1 MNNIFNKLKNYSD
14 SDYYAFH
21 MPGHK
26 RNLDLMDGT
35 SPYRIDITEID
46 GFDDLHHAEGILK
59 EAQERAAKVY
69 HADETHFLVN
79 GSTVGILSAI
89 LGTTEKGDSILVAR
103 NCHKS
108 VYHAIYLNELD
119 PVYLYPKFDTELG
132 LSTEID
138 AEDVQKALEEHPEI
152 RAVMIVSPTYDGVVS
167 DIGKIAEIVHAAGCP
182 LIVDEA
188 HGAHFGFDPY
198 FPKSANVYGADLVIN
213 SLHKTLPALTQTALL
228 HVNGELVNRG
238 RVKRYL
244 DMLQT
249 SSPSY
254 ILMASIDAC
263 IHLLEQTQMQAQMQI
278 QTQLQ
283 TEPEMERSE
292 SDVDEN
298 QIRQKGDM
306 GNTFKKYAAHIDT
319 LRKELK
325 ELKYLK
331 IIQTENPDRY
341 DRSKFVI
348 SVKHAPISSH
358 ELYEI
363 LLHKYHLQME
373 MLAGTYVLAMT
384 TVGDPQEG
392 LDRLRN
398 ALLEIDAEIVRK
410 CNIETESGTK
420 KKNDSPNLGK
430 NVKQNRSA
438 SIDTDLPLSGRQ
450 PSLEKVWTIAEA
462 VNRRDKMLNQSY
474 QKAKDSQD
482 ILYFVNPGK
491 MEKRSFEDS
500 AGCISLEY
508 AYLYPPGSPLIVPGE
523 RITREA
529 VEILQ
534 WYQEHDF
541 SIEGLQSEDG
551 IEVWIDG

>member
-1 MNNIFNKLKNYSD
+1 MYNIFDKLKNYSD
-14 SDYYAFH
+14 SDYYAYH

-59 EAQERAAKVY
+59 EAQERAAEVY

-138 AEDVQKALEEHPEI
+138 AADVQKALENHPGI

-167 DIGKIAEIVHAAGCP
+167 DIEKIAEIVHEAGCL

-198 FPKSANVYGADLVIN
+198 FPKSANMYGADLVIN

-228 HVNGELVNRG
+228 HVNGERVNR
-238 RVKRYL
+238 RKVKRYL

-263 IHLLEQTQMQAQMQI
+263 IHLLEQTQMQKCSI
-278 QTQLQ
+278 
-283 TEPEMERSE
+283 
-292 SDVDEN
+292 
-298 QIRQKGDM
+298 
-306 GNTFKKYAAHIDT
+306 FKEYAAHIDN
-319 LRKELK
+319 LREELK
-325 ELKYLK
+325 KLKYLK
-331 IIQTENPDRY
+331 IIRTENTDRY

-348 SVKHAPISSH
+348 SVKHAPMSSH
-358 ELYEI
+358 ELYER
-363 LLHKYHLQME
+363 LLHDYHLQME

-384 TVGDPQEG
+384 TIGDTQEG
-392 LDRLRN
+392 LDRLRD
-398 ALLEIDAEIVRK
+398 ALLAIDAEIDAK
-410 CNIETESGTK
+410 LKSGSGQEQKPMQMT
-420 KKNDSPNLGK
+420 
-430 NVKQNRSA
+430 
-438 SIDTDLPLSGRQ
+438 DTDLPLSGRQ

-462 VNRRDKMLNQSY
+462 VKCRDVVPSRK
-474 QKAKDSQD
+474 
-482 ILYFVNPGK
+482 GK
-491 MEKRSFEDS
+491 IETCGFADS
-500 AGCISLEY
+500 AGHISLEY

-523 RITREA
+523 RITQEA
-529 VEILQ
+529 VEILC
-534 WYQEHDF
+534 WYREHDF
-541 SIEGLQSEDG
+541 SIEGLQSEDS

>member
-1 MNNIFNKLKNYSD
+1 MYNIFDKLKNYSD

-59 EAQERAAKVY
+59 EAQERAAEVY

-138 AEDVQKALEEHPEI
+138 AADVQKALENHPGI

-167 DIGKIAEIVHAAGCP
+167 DIEKIAEIVHEAGCL

-198 FPKSANVYGADLVIN
+198 FPKSANMYGADLVIN

-228 HVNGELVNRG
+228 HVNGERVNR
-238 RVKRYL
+238 RKVKRYL

-263 IHLLEQTQMQAQMQI
+263 IHLLEQTQMQKCSI
-278 QTQLQ
+278 
-283 TEPEMERSE
+283 
-292 SDVDEN
+292 
-298 QIRQKGDM
+298 
-306 GNTFKKYAAHIDT
+306 FKEYAAHIDN
-319 LRKELK
+319 LREELK
-325 ELKYLK
+325 KLKYLK
-331 IIQTENPDRY
+331 IIRTENTDRY

-348 SVKHAPISSH
+348 SVKHAPMSSH
-358 ELYEI
+358 ELYER
-363 LLHKYHLQME
+363 LLHDYHLQME

-384 TVGDPQEG
+384 TIGDTQEG
-392 LDRLRN
+392 LDRLRD
-398 ALLEIDAEIVRK
+398 ALLAIDAEIDAK
-410 CNIETESGTK
+410 LKSGSGQEQKPMQMT
-420 KKNDSPNLGK
+420 
-430 NVKQNRSA
+430 
-438 SIDTDLPLSGRQ
+438 DTDLPLSGRQ

-462 VNRRDKMLNQSY
+462 VKCRDVVPSRK
-474 QKAKDSQD
+474 
-482 ILYFVNPGK
+482 GK
-491 MEKRSFEDS
+491 IETCGFADS
-500 AGCISLEY
+500 AGHISLEY

-529 VEILQ
+529 VEILC
-534 WYQEHDF
+534 WYREHDF
-541 SIEGLQSEDG
+541 SIEGLQSEDS

>member
-1 MNNIFNKLKNYSD
+1 MNNIFDKLKNYND

-59 EAQERAAKVY
+59 EAQERAAEVY

-138 AEDVQKALEEHPEI
+138 AADVQKALEEHPGI

-167 DIGKIAEIVHAAGCP
+167 DIEKIAEIVHEAGCL

-198 FPKSANVYGADLVIN
+198 FPKSANMYGADLVIN

-228 HVNGELVNRG
+228 HVNGERVNR
-238 RVKRYL
+238 RKVKRYL

-263 IHLLEQTQMQAQMQI
+263 IHLLEQTQMQKCGI
-278 QTQLQ
+278 
-283 TEPEMERSE
+283 
-292 SDVDEN
+292 
-298 QIRQKGDM
+298 
-306 GNTFKKYAAHIDT
+306 FKEYAAHIDN
-319 LRKELK
+319 LREELK
-325 ELKYLK
+325 TLKYLK
-331 IIQTENPDRY
+331 IIRTENTDRY
-341 DRSKFVI
+341 DWSKFVI
-348 SVKHAPISSH
+348 SVKHAPMSSH
-358 ELYEI
+358 ELYER
-363 LLHKYHLQME
+363 LLRDYHLQME

-384 TVGDPQEG
+384 TIGDTQEG
-392 LDRLRN
+392 LDRLRD
-398 ALLEIDAEIVRK
+398 ALLAIDAEIDAK
-410 CNIETESGTK
+410 LKSGSGQEQKPMQMT
-420 KKNDSPNLGK
+420 
-430 NVKQNRSA
+430 
-438 SIDTDLPLSGRQ
+438 DTDLPLSGRQ

-462 VNRRDKMLNQSY
+462 VKCRDVVPSRK
-474 QKAKDSQD
+474 
-482 ILYFVNPGK
+482 GK
-491 MEKRSFEDS
+491 IETCSFADS
-500 AGCISLEY
+500 AGHISLEY

-523 RITREA
+523 RITQEA
-529 VEILQ
+529 VEILC

-541 SIEGLQSEDG
+541 SIEGLQSEDS

>member
-1 MNNIFNKLKNYSD
+1 MNNIFDKLKNYSD

-46 GFDDLHHAEGILK
+46 GFDDLHHAEGILRD
-59 EAQERAAKVY
+59 AQERAARVY

-119 PVYLYPKFDTELG
+119 PVYLYPKFDPEQG

-138 AEDVQKALEEHPEI
+138 VADVQKALEEHPKI

-167 DIGKIAEIVHAAGCP
+167 DIEKIAEIVHAKGCP

-198 FPKSANVYGADLVIN
+198 FPKSANIYGADLVIN

-228 HVNGELVNRG
+228 HVNGNMVNR
-238 RVKRYL
+238 RKVKQYL

-263 IHLLEQTQMQAQMQI
+263 IGMLEETLETHLNARPDYKYKNI
-278 QTQLQ
+278 F
-283 TEPEMERSE
+283 SE
-292 SDVDEN
+292 
-298 QIRQKGDM
+298 
-306 GNTFKKYAAHIDT
+306 YANRIEA
-319 LRKELK
+319 LRKDLK
-325 ELKYLK
+325 RLKYLK
-331 IIQTENPDRY
+331 IIQTDNTDRY

-348 SVKHAPISSH
+348 SVKHAPMSSH

-363 LLHKYHLQME
+363 LLHRYHLQME

-384 TVGDPQEG
+384 TVGDTQEG
-392 LDRLRN
+392 LDRLRD
-398 ALLEIDAEIVRK
+398 ALLEIDKEIDTKQGRPAA
-410 CNIETESGTK
+410 IE
-420 KKNDSPNLGK
+420 
-430 NVKQNRSA
+430 
-438 SIDTDLPLSGRQ
+438 TDLPLSGRQ
-450 PSLEKVWTIAEA
+450 PALEKVWTIAEA
-462 VNRRDKMLNQSY
+462 VNRTDKIQ
-474 QKAKDSQD
+474 
-482 ILYFVNPGK
+482 
-491 MEKRSFEDS
+491 KRSFEDS
-500 AGCISLEY
+500 IGCISVEY

-523 RITREA
+523 RITKEA
-529 VEILQ
+529 VEILH

>member
-1 MNNIFNKLKNYSD
+1 MYNIFDKLKNYSD
-14 SDYYAFH
+14 SDYYAYH

-59 EAQERAAKVY
+59 EAQERAAEVY

-138 AEDVQKALEEHPEI
+138 AADVQKALENHPGI

-167 DIGKIAEIVHAAGCP
+167 DIEKIAEIVHEAGCL

-198 FPKSANVYGADLVIN
+198 FPKSANMYGADLVIN

-228 HVNGELVNRG
+228 HVNGERVNR
-238 RVKRYL
+238 RKVKRYL

-263 IHLLEQTQMQAQMQI
+263 IHLLEE
-278 QTQLQ
+278 TQLQ
-283 TEPEMERSE
+283 KCS
-292 SDVDEN
+292 
-298 QIRQKGDM
+298 I
-306 GNTFKKYAAHIDT
+306 FKEYAAHIDT
-319 LRKELK
+319 LREELK
-325 ELKYLK
+325 KLKYLK
-331 IIQTENPDRY
+331 IIRTENTDRY

-348 SVKHAPISSH
+348 SVKHAPMSSR
-358 ELYEI
+358 ELYER
-363 LLHKYHLQME
+363 LLRDYHLQME

-384 TVGDPQEG
+384 TIGDTQEG
-392 LDRLRN
+392 LDRLRD
-398 ALLEIDAEIVRK
+398 ALLAIDAEIDAK
-410 CNIETESGTK
+410 LKSGSGQEQKPMQMT
-420 KKNDSPNLGK
+420 
-430 NVKQNRSA
+430 
-438 SIDTDLPLSGRQ
+438 DTDLPLSGRQ

-462 VNRRDKMLNQSY
+462 VKCRDVVPSRK
-474 QKAKDSQD
+474 
-482 ILYFVNPGK
+482 GK
-491 MEKRSFEDS
+491 IETCGFSDS
-500 AGCISLEY
+500 AGHISLEY

-523 RITREA
+523 RITQEA
-529 VEILQ
+529 VEILC
-534 WYQEHDF
+534 WYREHDF
-541 SIEGLQSEDG
+541 SIEGLQSEDS

>member
-1 MNNIFNKLKNYSD
+1 MYNIFDKLKNYSD
-14 SDYYAFH
+14 SDYYAYH

-59 EAQERAAKVY
+59 EAQERAAEVY

-138 AEDVQKALEEHPEI
+138 AADVQKALENHPGI

-167 DIGKIAEIVHAAGCP
+167 DIEKIAEIVHEAGCL

-198 FPKSANVYGADLVIN
+198 FPKSANMYGADLVIN

-228 HVNGELVNRG
+228 HVNGERVNR
-238 RVKRYL
+238 RKVKRYL

-263 IHLLEQTQMQAQMQI
+263 IHLLEQTQMQKCSI
-278 QTQLQ
+278 
-283 TEPEMERSE
+283 
-292 SDVDEN
+292 
-298 QIRQKGDM
+298 
-306 GNTFKKYAAHIDT
+306 FKEYAAHIDN
-319 LRKELK
+319 LREELK
-325 ELKYLK
+325 KLKYLK
-331 IIQTENPDRY
+331 IIRTENTDRY

-348 SVKHAPISSH
+348 SVKHAPMSSH
-358 ELYEI
+358 ELYER
-363 LLHKYHLQME
+363 LLHDYHLQME

-384 TVGDPQEG
+384 TIGDTQEG
-392 LDRLRN
+392 LDRLRD
-398 ALLEIDAEIVRK
+398 ALLAIDAEIDAK
-410 CNIETESGTK
+410 LKSGSGQEQKPMQMT
-420 KKNDSPNLGK
+420 
-430 NVKQNRSA
+430 
-438 SIDTDLPLSGRQ
+438 DTDLPLSGRQ

-462 VNRRDKMLNQSY
+462 VKCRDVVPSRK
-474 QKAKDSQD
+474 
-482 ILYFVNPGK
+482 GK
-491 MEKRSFEDS
+491 IETCSFADS
-500 AGCISLEY
+500 AGHISLEY

-523 RITREA
+523 RITQEA
-529 VEILQ
+529 VEILC
-534 WYQEHDF
+534 WYREHDF
-541 SIEGLQSEDG
+541 SIEGLQSEDS

>member
-1 MNNIFNKLKNYSD
+1 MNNIFDKLKNYSD

-46 GFDDLHHAEGILK
+46 GFDDLHHAEGILRD
-59 EAQERAAKVY
+59 AQERAARVY

-119 PVYLYPKFDTELG
+119 PVYLYPKFDTEQG

-138 AEDVQKALEEHPEI
+138 AADVQKALEEHPKI

-167 DIGKIAEIVHAAGCP
+167 DIEKIAEIVHAKGCP

-198 FPKSANVYGADLVIN
+198 FPKSANIYGADLVIN

-228 HVNGELVNRG
+228 HVNGDMVNR
-238 RVKRYL
+238 RKVKQYL

-263 IHLLEQTQMQAQMQI
+263 IGMLEETLETQSDA
-278 QTQLQ
+278 
-283 TEPEMERSE
+283 RS
-292 SDVDEN
+292 DY
-298 QIRQKGDM
+298 
-306 GNTFKKYAAHIDT
+306 KYKNIFSEYANRIEA
-319 LRKELK
+319 LRKDLK
-325 ELKYLK
+325 RLKYLK
-331 IIQTENPDRY
+331 IIQTDNTDRC

-348 SVKHAPISSH
+348 SVKHAPMSSH

-363 LLHKYHLQME
+363 LLHRYHLQME

-384 TVGDPQEG
+384 TVGDTQEG
-392 LDRLRN
+392 LDRLRD
-398 ALLEIDAEIVRK
+398 ALLEIDKEIDTRQGRPAA
-410 CNIETESGTK
+410 IE
-420 KKNDSPNLGK
+420 
-430 NVKQNRSA
+430 
-438 SIDTDLPLSGRQ
+438 TDLPLSGRQ
-450 PSLEKVWTIAEA
+450 PALEKVWTIAEA
-462 VNRRDKMLNQSY
+462 VNRRDKIQ
-474 QKAKDSQD
+474 
-482 ILYFVNPGK
+482 
-491 MEKRSFEDS
+491 KRSFEDS
-500 AGCISLEY
+500 IGCISVEY

-523 RITREA
+523 RITKEA
-529 VEILQ
+529 VEILH

>member
-1 MNNIFNKLKNYSD
+1 MYNIFDKLKNYSD

-59 EAQERAAKVY
+59 EAQERAAEVY

-138 AEDVQKALEEHPEI
+138 AADVQKALEEHPGI

-167 DIGKIAEIVHAAGCP
+167 DIEKIAEIVHEAGCL

-198 FPKSANVYGADLVIN
+198 FPKSANMYGADLVIN

-228 HVNGELVNRG
+228 HVNGERVNR
-238 RVKRYL
+238 RKVKRYL

-263 IHLLEQTQMQAQMQI
+263 IHLLEQTQMQKCSI
-278 QTQLQ
+278 
-283 TEPEMERSE
+283 
-292 SDVDEN
+292 
-298 QIRQKGDM
+298 
-306 GNTFKKYAAHIDT
+306 FKEYAAHIDN
-319 LRKELK
+319 LREELK
-325 ELKYLK
+325 KLKYLK
-331 IIQTENPDRY
+331 IIRTENTDRY

-348 SVKHAPISSH
+348 SVKHAPMSSH
-358 ELYEI
+358 ELYER
-363 LLHKYHLQME
+363 LLHDYHLQME

-384 TVGDPQEG
+384 TVGDTQEG
-392 LDRLRN
+392 LDRLRD
-398 ALLEIDAEIVRK
+398 ALLAIDAELDAK
-410 CNIETESGTK
+410 LKSGSGQEQKPMQMT
-420 KKNDSPNLGK
+420 
-430 NVKQNRSA
+430 
-438 SIDTDLPLSGRQ
+438 DTDLPLSGRQ

-462 VNRRDKMLNQSY
+462 VKCRDVVPSRK
-474 QKAKDSQD
+474 
-482 ILYFVNPGK
+482 GK
-491 MEKRSFEDS
+491 IETCGFADS
-500 AGCISLEY
+500 AGHISLEY

-523 RITREA
+523 RIAQEA
-529 VEILQ
+529 VEILC

-541 SIEGLQSEDG
+541 SIEGLQSEDS

>member
-1 MNNIFNKLKNYSD
+1 MNNIFDKLKNYSD

-46 GFDDLHHAEGILK
+46 GFDDLHHAEGILRD
-59 EAQERAAKVY
+59 AQERAARVY

-119 PVYLYPKFDTELG
+119 PVYLYPKFDTEQG

-138 AEDVQKALEEHPEI
+138 AADVQKALEEHPKI

-167 DIGKIAEIVHAAGCP
+167 DIEKIAEIVHAKGCP

-198 FPKSANVYGADLVIN
+198 FPKSANIYGADLVIN

-228 HVNGELVNRG
+228 HVNGDMVNR
-238 RVKRYL
+238 RKVKQYL

-263 IHLLEQTQMQAQMQI
+263 IGMLEETLETQSDA
-278 QTQLQ
+278 
-283 TEPEMERSE
+283 RS
-292 SDVDEN
+292 DY
-298 QIRQKGDM
+298 
-306 GNTFKKYAAHIDT
+306 KYKNIFSEYANRIEA
-319 LRKELK
+319 LRKDLK
-325 ELKYLK
+325 RLKYLK
-331 IIQTENPDRY
+331 IIQTDNTDRY

-348 SVKHAPISSH
+348 SVKHAPMSSH

-363 LLHKYHLQME
+363 LLHRYHLQME

-384 TVGDPQEG
+384 TVGDTQEG
-392 LDRLRN
+392 LDRLRD
-398 ALLEIDAEIVRK
+398 ALLEIDKEIDTRQGRPAA
-410 CNIETESGTK
+410 IE
-420 KKNDSPNLGK
+420 
-430 NVKQNRSA
+430 
-438 SIDTDLPLSGRQ
+438 TDLPLSGRQ
-450 PSLEKVWTIAEA
+450 PALEKVWTIAEA
-462 VNRRDKMLNQSY
+462 VNRRDKIQ
-474 QKAKDSQD
+474 
-482 ILYFVNPGK
+482 
-491 MEKRSFEDS
+491 KRSFEDS
-500 AGCISLEY
+500 IGCISVEY

-523 RITREA
+523 RITKEA
-529 VEILQ
+529 VEILH

>member
-1 MNNIFNKLKNYSD
+1 MYNIFDKLKNYSD

-59 EAQERAAKVY
+59 EAQERAAEVY

-138 AEDVQKALEEHPEI
+138 AADVQKALEEHPGI

-167 DIGKIAEIVHAAGCP
+167 DIEKIAEIVHEAGCL

-198 FPKSANVYGADLVIN
+198 FPKSANMYGADLVIN

-228 HVNGELVNRG
+228 HVNGERVNR
-238 RVKRYL
+238 RKVKRYL

-263 IHLLEQTQMQAQMQI
+263 IHLLEQTQMQKCSI
-278 QTQLQ
+278 
-283 TEPEMERSE
+283 
-292 SDVDEN
+292 
-298 QIRQKGDM
+298 
-306 GNTFKKYAAHIDT
+306 FKEYAAHIDN
-319 LRKELK
+319 LREELK
-325 ELKYLK
+325 KLKYLK
-331 IIQTENPDRY
+331 IIRTENTDRY

-358 ELYEI
+358 ELYER
-363 LLHKYHLQME
+363 LLHDYHLQME

-384 TVGDPQEG
+384 TVGDTQEG
-392 LDRLRN
+392 LDRLRD
-398 ALLEIDAEIVRK
+398 ALLAIDAELDAK
-410 CNIETESGTK
+410 LKSGSGQEQKPMQMT
-420 KKNDSPNLGK
+420 
-430 NVKQNRSA
+430 
-438 SIDTDLPLSGRQ
+438 DTDLPLSGRQ

-462 VNRRDKMLNQSY
+462 VKCRDVVPSRKGKIETCSF
-474 QKAKDSQD
+474 ADSVG
-482 ILYFVNPGK
+482 Y
-491 MEKRSFEDS
+491 
-500 AGCISLEY
+500 ISLEY

-523 RITREA
+523 RITQEA
-529 VEILQ
+529 VEILC

-541 SIEGLQSEDG
+541 SIEGLQSEDS

>member
-1 MNNIFNKLKNYSD
+1 MYNIFDKLKNYSD

-59 EAQERAAKVY
+59 EAQERAAEVY

-138 AEDVQKALEEHPEI
+138 AADVQKALEEHPGI

-167 DIGKIAEIVHAAGCP
+167 DIEKIAEIVHEAGCL

-198 FPKSANVYGADLVIN
+198 FPKSANMYGADLVIN

-228 HVNGELVNRG
+228 HVNGERVNR
-238 RVKRYL
+238 RKVKRYL

-263 IHLLEQTQMQAQMQI
+263 IHLLEQTQMQKCSI
-278 QTQLQ
+278 
-283 TEPEMERSE
+283 
-292 SDVDEN
+292 
-298 QIRQKGDM
+298 
-306 GNTFKKYAAHIDT
+306 FKEYAAHIDT
-319 LRKELK
+319 LREELK
-325 ELKYLK
+325 KLKYLK
-331 IIQTENPDRY
+331 IIRTENTDRY

-348 SVKHAPISSH
+348 SVKHAPMSSH
-358 ELYEI
+358 ELYER
-363 LLHKYHLQME
+363 LLHDYHLQME

-384 TVGDPQEG
+384 TIGDTQEG
-392 LDRLRN
+392 LDRLRD
-398 ALLEIDAEIVRK
+398 ALLAIDAEIDAK
-410 CNIETESGTK
+410 LKSGSGQEQKPMQMT
-420 KKNDSPNLGK
+420 
-430 NVKQNRSA
+430 
-438 SIDTDLPLSGRQ
+438 DTDLPLSGRQ

-462 VNRRDKMLNQSY
+462 VKCRDVVQSR
-474 QKAKDSQD
+474 K
-482 ILYFVNPGK
+482 GK
-491 MEKRSFEDS
+491 IETCSFADS
-500 AGCISLEY
+500 AGHISLEY

-523 RITREA
+523 RITQEA
-529 VEILQ
+529 VEILC

-541 SIEGLQSEDG
+541 SIEGLQSEDS

>member
-1 MNNIFNKLKNYSD
+1 MYNIFDKLKNYSD

-59 EAQERAAKVY
+59 EAQERAAEVY

-138 AEDVQKALEEHPEI
+138 AADVQKALEEHPGI

-167 DIGKIAEIVHAAGCP
+167 DIEKIAEIVHEAGCL

-198 FPKSANVYGADLVIN
+198 FPKSANMYGADLVIN

-228 HVNGELVNRG
+228 HVNGERVNR
-238 RVKRYL
+238 RKVKRYL

-263 IHLLEQTQMQAQMQI
+263 IHLLEQTQMQKCSI
-278 QTQLQ
+278 
-283 TEPEMERSE
+283 
-292 SDVDEN
+292 
-298 QIRQKGDM
+298 
-306 GNTFKKYAAHIDT
+306 FKEYAAHIDN
-319 LRKELK
+319 LREELK
-325 ELKYLK
+325 KLKYLK
-331 IIQTENPDRY
+331 IIRTENTDRY

-348 SVKHAPISSH
+348 SVKYAPISSH
-358 ELYEI
+358 ELYER
-363 LLHKYHLQME
+363 LLHDYHLQME

-384 TVGDPQEG
+384 TIGDTQEG
-392 LDRLRN
+392 LDRLRD
-398 ALLEIDAEIVRK
+398 ALLAIDAEIDVK
-410 CNIETESGTK
+410 LKSGSGQEQKPMQMT
-420 KKNDSPNLGK
+420 
-430 NVKQNRSA
+430 
-438 SIDTDLPLSGRQ
+438 DTDLPLSGRQ

-462 VNRRDKMLNQSY
+462 VKCRDVVPSRK
-474 QKAKDSQD
+474 
-482 ILYFVNPGK
+482 GK
-491 MEKRSFEDS
+491 IETYGFADS
-500 AGCISLEY
+500 AGHISLEY

-523 RITREA
+523 RITQEA
-529 VEILQ
+529 VEILC

-541 SIEGLQSEDG
+541 SIEGLQSEDS

>member
-1 MNNIFNKLKNYSD
+1 MNNIFDKLKNYSD

-46 GFDDLHHAEGILK
+46 GFDDLHHAEGILRD
-59 EAQERAAKVY
+59 AQERAARVY
-69 HADETHFLVN
+69 QADETHFLVN
-79 GSTVGILSAI
+79 GSTVGIISAI

-119 PVYLYPKFDTELG
+119 PVYLYPKFDTEQG

-138 AEDVQKALEEHPEI
+138 AADVQKALEEHPKI

-167 DIGKIAEIVHAAGCP
+167 DIEKIAEIVHAKGCP

-198 FPKSANVYGADLVIN
+198 FPKSANIYGADLVIN

-228 HVNGELVNRG
+228 HVNGDM
-238 RVKRYL
+238 VKRRKEKQYL

-263 IHLLEQTQMQAQMQI
+263 IGMLEETLETQSDA
-278 QTQLQ
+278 
-283 TEPEMERSE
+283 RS
-292 SDVDEN
+292 DY
-298 QIRQKGDM
+298 
-306 GNTFKKYAAHIDT
+306 KYKNIFSEYANRIEA
-319 LRKELK
+319 LRKDLK
-325 ELKYLK
+325 RLKYLK
-331 IIQTENPDRY
+331 IIQTDNTDRY

-348 SVKHAPISSH
+348 SVKHAPMSSH

-363 LLHKYHLQME
+363 LLHRYHLQME

-384 TVGDPQEG
+384 TVGDTQEG
-392 LDRLRN
+392 LDRLRD
-398 ALLEIDAEIVRK
+398 ALLEIDKEIDTRQGRPAA
-410 CNIETESGTK
+410 IE
-420 KKNDSPNLGK
+420 
-430 NVKQNRSA
+430 
-438 SIDTDLPLSGRQ
+438 TDLPLSGRQ
-450 PSLEKVWTIAEA
+450 PALEKVWTIAEA
-462 VNRRDKMLNQSY
+462 VNRRDKIQ
-474 QKAKDSQD
+474 
-482 ILYFVNPGK
+482 
-491 MEKRSFEDS
+491 KRSFEDS
-500 AGCISLEY
+500 IGCISVEY

-523 RITREA
+523 RITKEA
-529 VEILQ
+529 VEILH

>member
-1 MNNIFNKLKNYSD
+1 MYNIFDKLKNYSD

-46 GFDDLHHAEGILK
+46 GFDDLHHAEGLLK

-69 HADETHFLVN
+69 HASETHFLIN
-79 GSTVGILSAI
+79 GSTAGILSAI

-138 AEDVQKALEEHPEI
+138 AEDVQKALEEHPKI

-167 DIGKIAEIVHAAGCP
+167 DIEKIAEIIHEAGCL

-198 FPKSANVYGADLVIN
+198 FPESANMYGADLVIN

-228 HVNGELVNRG
+228 HVNGERVNR
-238 RVKRYL
+238 RKVKRYL

-263 IHLLEQTQMQAQMQI
+263 IHLLEE
-278 QTQLQ
+278 TQLQ
-283 TEPEMERSE
+283 KCS
-292 SDVDEN
+292 
-298 QIRQKGDM
+298 I
-306 GNTFKKYAAHIDT
+306 FKEYAAHIDT
-319 LRKELK
+319 LREELK
-325 ELKYLK
+325 KLKYLK
-331 IIQTENPDRY
+331 IIRTENTDRY

-348 SVKHAPISSH
+348 SVKHAPMSSH
-358 ELYEI
+358 ELYER
-363 LLHKYHLQME
+363 LLRDYHLQME

-384 TVGDPQEG
+384 TVGDTQEG
-392 LDRLRN
+392 LDRLRD
-398 ALLEIDAEIVRK
+398 ALLAIDAEIGAK
-410 CNIETESGTK
+410 LKSGSGQEQKPMQMT
-420 KKNDSPNLGK
+420 
-430 NVKQNRSA
+430 
-438 SIDTDLPLSGRQ
+438 DTDLPLSGRQ

-462 VNRRDKMLNQSY
+462 VKCRDVVPSRK
-474 QKAKDSQD
+474 
-482 ILYFVNPGK
+482 GK
-491 MEKRSFEDS
+491 IETCGFADS
-500 AGCISLEY
+500 AGHISLEY

-523 RITREA
+523 RITQEA
-529 VEILQ
+529 VEILC

-541 SIEGLQSEDG
+541 SIEGLQSEDS

>member
-1 MNNIFNKLKNYSD
+1 MNNIFDKLKNYSD

-46 GFDDLHHAEGILK
+46 GFDDLHHAEGILRD
-59 EAQERAAKVY
+59 AQERAARVY
-69 HADETHFLVN
+69 QADETHFLVN
-79 GSTVGILSAI
+79 GSTVGIISAI

-119 PVYLYPKFDTELG
+119 PVYLYPKFDTEQG

-138 AEDVQKALEEHPEI
+138 AADVQKALEEHPKI

-167 DIGKIAEIVHAAGCP
+167 DIEKIAEIVHAKGCP

-198 FPKSANVYGADLVIN
+198 FPKSANIYGADLVIN

-228 HVNGELVNRG
+228 HVNGDMVNR
-238 RVKRYL
+238 RKVKQYL

-263 IHLLEQTQMQAQMQI
+263 IGMLEETLETQSDA
-278 QTQLQ
+278 
-283 TEPEMERSE
+283 RS
-292 SDVDEN
+292 DY
-298 QIRQKGDM
+298 
-306 GNTFKKYAAHIDT
+306 KYKNIFSEYANRIEA
-319 LRKELK
+319 LRKDLK
-325 ELKYLK
+325 RLKYLK
-331 IIQTENPDRY
+331 IIQTDNTDRY

-348 SVKHAPISSH
+348 SVKHAPMSSH

-363 LLHKYHLQME
+363 LLHRYHLQME

-384 TVGDPQEG
+384 TVGDTQEG
-392 LDRLRN
+392 LDRLRD
-398 ALLEIDAEIVRK
+398 ALLEIDKEIDTRQGRPAA
-410 CNIETESGTK
+410 IE
-420 KKNDSPNLGK
+420 
-430 NVKQNRSA
+430 
-438 SIDTDLPLSGRQ
+438 TDLPLSGRQ
-450 PSLEKVWTIAEA
+450 PALEKVWTIAEA
-462 VNRRDKMLNQSY
+462 VNRRDKIQ
-474 QKAKDSQD
+474 
-482 ILYFVNPGK
+482 
-491 MEKRSFEDS
+491 KRSFEDS
-500 AGCISLEY
+500 IGCISVEY

-523 RITREA
+523 RITKEA
-529 VEILQ
+529 VEILH

>member
-1 MNNIFNKLKNYSD
+1 MYNIFDKLKNYSD

-59 EAQERAAKVY
+59 EAQERAAEVY
-69 HADETHFLVN
+69 HTDETHFLVN

-138 AEDVQKALEEHPEI
+138 AADVQKALEEHPGI

-167 DIGKIAEIVHAAGCP
+167 DIEKIAEIVHEAGCL

-198 FPKSANVYGADLVIN
+198 FPKSANMYGADLVIN

-228 HVNGELVNRG
+228 HVNGERVNR
-238 RVKRYL
+238 RKVKRYL

-263 IHLLEQTQMQAQMQI
+263 IHLLEQTQMQKCSI
-278 QTQLQ
+278 
-283 TEPEMERSE
+283 
-292 SDVDEN
+292 
-298 QIRQKGDM
+298 
-306 GNTFKKYAAHIDT
+306 FKEYAAHIDN
-319 LRKELK
+319 LREELK
-325 ELKYLK
+325 KLKYLK
-331 IIQTENPDRY
+331 IIRTENTDRY

-358 ELYEI
+358 ELYER
-363 LLHKYHLQME
+363 LLRDYHLQME
-373 MLAGTYVLAMT
+373 MIAGTYVLAMT
-384 TVGDPQEG
+384 TIGDTQEG
-392 LDRLRN
+392 LDRLRD
-398 ALLEIDAEIVRK
+398 ALLAIDAEIDVK
-410 CNIETESGTK
+410 LKSGSRQEQKPMQMT
-420 KKNDSPNLGK
+420 
-430 NVKQNRSA
+430 
-438 SIDTDLPLSGRQ
+438 DTDLPLSGRQ

-462 VNRRDKMLNQSY
+462 VKCRDVVPSRK
-474 QKAKDSQD
+474 
-482 ILYFVNPGK
+482 GK
-491 MEKRSFEDS
+491 IETCGFADS
-500 AGCISLEY
+500 AGHISLEY

-523 RITREA
+523 RITQEA
-529 VEILQ
+529 VEILC

-541 SIEGLQSEDG
+541 SIEGLQSEDS

>member
-1 MNNIFNKLKNYSD
+1 MYNIFDKLKNYSD

-59 EAQERAAKVY
+59 EAQERAAEVY

-138 AEDVQKALEEHPEI
+138 AADVQKALEEHPGI

-167 DIGKIAEIVHAAGCP
+167 DIEKIAEIVHEAGCL

-198 FPKSANVYGADLVIN
+198 FPKSANMYGADLVIN

-228 HVNGELVNRG
+228 HVNGERVNR
-238 RVKRYL
+238 RKVKRYL

-263 IHLLEQTQMQAQMQI
+263 IHLLEQTQMQKCSI
-278 QTQLQ
+278 
-283 TEPEMERSE
+283 
-292 SDVDEN
+292 
-298 QIRQKGDM
+298 
-306 GNTFKKYAAHIDT
+306 FKEYAAHIDN
-319 LRKELK
+319 LREELK
-325 ELKYLK
+325 KLKYLK
-331 IIQTENPDRY
+331 IIRTENTDRY

-358 ELYEI
+358 ELYER
-363 LLHKYHLQME
+363 LLRDYHLQME

-384 TVGDPQEG
+384 TVGDTQEG
-392 LDRLRN
+392 LDRLRD
-398 ALLEIDAEIVRK
+398 ALLAIDAELDAK
-410 CNIETESGTK
+410 LKSGSGQEQKPMQMT
-420 KKNDSPNLGK
+420 
-430 NVKQNRSA
+430 
-438 SIDTDLPLSGRQ
+438 DTDLPLSGRQ

-462 VNRRDKMLNQSY
+462 VKCRDVVPSRK
-474 QKAKDSQD
+474 
-482 ILYFVNPGK
+482 GK
-491 MEKRSFEDS
+491 IETCGFADS
-500 AGCISLEY
+500 AGHISLEY

-523 RITREA
+523 RIAQEA
-529 VEILQ
+529 VEILC

-541 SIEGLQSEDG
+541 SIEGLQSEDS

>member
-1 MNNIFNKLKNYSD
+1 MYNIFDKLKNYSD

-59 EAQERAAKVY
+59 EAQERAAEVY

-89 LGTTEKGDSILVAR
+89 IGTTEKGDSILVAR

-138 AEDVQKALEEHPEI
+138 AADVQKALEEHPGI

-167 DIGKIAEIVHAAGCP
+167 DIEKIAEIVHEAGCL

-198 FPKSANVYGADLVIN
+198 FPKSANMYGADLVIN

-228 HVNGELVNRG
+228 HVNGERVNR
-238 RVKRYL
+238 RKVKRYL

-263 IHLLEQTQMQAQMQI
+263 IHLLEQTQMQKCSI
-278 QTQLQ
+278 
-283 TEPEMERSE
+283 
-292 SDVDEN
+292 
-298 QIRQKGDM
+298 
-306 GNTFKKYAAHIDT
+306 FKEYAAHIDT
-319 LRKELK
+319 LREELK
-325 ELKYLK
+325 KLKYLK
-331 IIQTENPDRY
+331 IIRTENTDRY

-358 ELYEI
+358 ELYER
-363 LLHKYHLQME
+363 LLRDYHLQME

-384 TVGDPQEG
+384 TIGDTQEG
-392 LDRLRN
+392 LDRLRD
-398 ALLEIDAEIVRK
+398 ALLAIDAEIGAK
-410 CNIETESGTK
+410 LKSGSGQEQKPMQMT
-420 KKNDSPNLGK
+420 
-430 NVKQNRSA
+430 
-438 SIDTDLPLSGRQ
+438 DTDLPLSGRQ

-462 VNRRDKMLNQSY
+462 VKCRDVVPSRKG
-474 QKAKDSQD
+474 KIETCGFADS
-482 ILYFVNPGK
+482 V
-491 MEKRSFEDS
+491 
-500 AGCISLEY
+500 GCISLEY

-523 RITREA
+523 RITQEA
-529 VEILQ
+529 VEILC

-541 SIEGLQSEDG
+541 SIEGLQSEDS

>member
-1 MNNIFNKLKNYSD
+1 MNNIFDKLKAYSD

-46 GFDDLHHAEGILK
+46 GFDDLHHAEGILRD
-59 EAQERAAKVY
+59 AQERAARVY

-89 LGTTEKGDSILVAR
+89 LGTTEKEDSILVAR

-119 PVYLYPKFDTELG
+119 PVYLYPKFDTEQG

-138 AEDVQKALEEHPEI
+138 AADVQKALEEHPKI

-167 DIGKIAEIVHAAGCP
+167 DIEKIAEIVHAKGCP

-198 FPKSANVYGADLVIN
+198 FPKSANIYGADLVIN

-228 HVNGELVNRG
+228 HVNGDMVNR
-238 RVKRYL
+238 RKVKQYL

-254 ILMASIDAC
+254 ILMASIDAS
-263 IHLLEQTQMQAQMQI
+263 IGMLGETLETHSD
-278 QTQLQ
+278 T
-283 TEPEMERSE
+283 RS
-292 SDVDEN
+292 DY
-298 QIRQKGDM
+298 
-306 GNTFKKYAAHIDT
+306 KYKNIFSEYANRIEA
-319 LRKELK
+319 LRKDLK
-325 ELKYLK
+325 RLKYLK
-331 IIQTENPDRY
+331 IIQTDNTDRY

-348 SVKHAPISSH
+348 SVKHAPMSSH

-363 LLHKYHLQME
+363 LLHRYHLQME

-384 TVGDPQEG
+384 TVGDTQEG
-392 LDRLRN
+392 LDRLRD
-398 ALLEIDAEIVRK
+398 ALLEIDKEIDTKQGRPAA
-410 CNIETESGTK
+410 IE
-420 KKNDSPNLGK
+420 
-430 NVKQNRSA
+430 
-438 SIDTDLPLSGRQ
+438 TDLPLSGRQ
-450 PSLEKVWTIAEA
+450 PALEKVWTIAEA
-462 VNRRDKMLNQSY
+462 VNRTDKIQ
-474 QKAKDSQD
+474 
-482 ILYFVNPGK
+482 
-491 MEKRSFEDS
+491 KRSFEDS
-500 AGCISLEY
+500 IGCISVEY

-523 RITREA
+523 RITKEA
-529 VEILQ
+529 VEILH

>member
-1 MNNIFNKLKNYSD
+1 MYNIFDKLKNYSD

-59 EAQERAAKVY
+59 EAQERAAEVY

-138 AEDVQKALEEHPEI
+138 AADVQKALEEHPGI

-167 DIGKIAEIVHAAGCP
+167 DIEKIAEIVHEAGCL

-198 FPKSANVYGADLVIN
+198 FLKSANMYGADLVIN

-228 HVNGELVNRG
+228 HVNGERVNR
-238 RVKRYL
+238 RKVKRYL

-263 IHLLEQTQMQAQMQI
+263 IHLLEQTQMQKFSI
-278 QTQLQ
+278 
-283 TEPEMERSE
+283 
-292 SDVDEN
+292 
-298 QIRQKGDM
+298 
-306 GNTFKKYAAHIDT
+306 FKEYAAHIDN
-319 LRKELK
+319 LWEELK
-325 ELKYLK
+325 KLKYLK
-331 IIQTENPDRY
+331 IIRTENTDRY

-358 ELYEI
+358 ELYER
-363 LLHKYHLQME
+363 LLRDYHLQME
-373 MLAGTYVLAMT
+373 MIAGTYVLAMT
-384 TVGDPQEG
+384 TIGDTQEG
-392 LDRLRN
+392 LDRLRD
-398 ALLEIDAEIVRK
+398 ALLAIDAEIDAK
-410 CNIETESGTK
+410 LKSGSGQEQKPMQMT
-420 KKNDSPNLGK
+420 
-430 NVKQNRSA
+430 
-438 SIDTDLPLSGRQ
+438 DTDLPLSGRQ

-462 VNRRDKMLNQSY
+462 VKCRDVVPSRK
-474 QKAKDSQD
+474 
-482 ILYFVNPGK
+482 GK
-491 MEKRSFEDS
+491 IETCGFADS
-500 AGCISLEY
+500 AGHISLEY

-523 RITREA
+523 RITQEA
-529 VEILQ
+529 VEILC

-541 SIEGLQSEDG
+541 SIEGLQSEDS

>member
-1 MNNIFNKLKNYSD
+1 MYNIFDKLKNYSD

-35 SPYRIDITEID
+35 SPYLIDITEID
-46 GFDDLHHAEGILK
+46 GFDDLHHAEGLLK

-69 HADETHFLVN
+69 HASETHFLIN
-79 GSTVGILSAI
+79 GSTAGIISAI

-119 PVYLYPKFDTELG
+119 PVYIYPKFDTEQG

-138 AEDVQKALEEHPEI
+138 AEDVQKALEEHPKI

-167 DIGKIAEIVHAAGCP
+167 DIEKIAEIVHEAGCL

-198 FPKSANVYGADLVIN
+198 FPESANMYGADLVIN

-228 HVNGELVNRG
+228 HVNGERVNR
-238 RVKRYL
+238 RKVKRYL

-263 IHLLEQTQMQAQMQI
+263 IHLLEE
-278 QTQLQ
+278 TQLQ
-283 TEPEMERSE
+283 KCS
-292 SDVDEN
+292 
-298 QIRQKGDM
+298 I
-306 GNTFKKYAAHIDT
+306 FKEYAAHIDT
-319 LRKELK
+319 LREALK
-325 ELKYLK
+325 KLKYLE
-331 IIQTENPDRY
+331 IIRTENADRY

-348 SVKHAPISSH
+348 SVKHAPMSSH
-358 ELYEI
+358 ELYER
-363 LLHKYHLQME
+363 LLRDYHLQME

-384 TVGDPQEG
+384 TVGDTQEG
-392 LDRLRN
+392 LDRLRD
-398 ALLEIDAEIVRK
+398 ALFAIDAEIDTK
-410 CNIETESGTK
+410 LKSGSGQEDAGQEQKPMQMT
-420 KKNDSPNLGK
+420 
-430 NVKQNRSA
+430 
-438 SIDTDLPLSGRQ
+438 DTDLPLSGRQ
-450 PSLEKVWTIAEA
+450 PSLEKVWTIAKA
-462 VNRRDKMLNQSY
+462 VKYRDKMQNQNH
-474 QKAKDSQD
+474 QKDSED
-482 ILYFVNPGK
+482 ILYLVNPGK
-491 MEKRSFEDS
+491 MEKRNFKDS

-523 RITREA
+523 RITQEA
-529 VEILQ
+529 VEILC

-541 SIEGLQSEDG
+541 SIEGLQSEDS
-551 IEVWIDG
+551 IEVWIDGEDILHDGEVLPVRIRSIKRSEKSFPS

>member
-1 MNNIFNKLKNYSD
+1 MNNIFDKLKAYSD

-26 RNLDLMDGT
+26 RNLDLMDRT

-46 GFDDLHHAEGILK
+46 GFDDLHHAEGILRD
-59 EAQERAAKVY
+59 AQERAARVY

-119 PVYLYPKFDTELG
+119 PVYLYPKFDTEQG

-138 AEDVQKALEEHPEI
+138 AADVQKALEEHPKI

-167 DIGKIAEIVHAAGCP
+167 DIEKIAEIVHAKGCP

-198 FPKSANVYGADLVIN
+198 FPKSANIYGADLVIN

-228 HVNGELVNRG
+228 HVNGDMVNR
-238 RVKRYL
+238 RKVKQYL

-254 ILMASIDAC
+254 VLMASIDAC
-263 IHLLEQTQMQAQMQI
+263 IGMLEETLETHSDA
-278 QTQLQ
+278 
-283 TEPEMERSE
+283 RS
-292 SDVDEN
+292 DY
-298 QIRQKGDM
+298 
-306 GNTFKKYAAHIDT
+306 KYKNIFSEYANRIEA
-319 LRKELK
+319 LRKDLK
-325 ELKYLK
+325 RLKYLK
-331 IIQTENPDRY
+331 IIQTDNTDRY

-348 SVKHAPISSH
+348 SVKHAPMSSH

-363 LLHKYHLQME
+363 LLHRYHLQME

-384 TVGDPQEG
+384 TVGDTQEG
-392 LDRLRN
+392 LDRLRD
-398 ALLEIDAEIVRK
+398 ALLEIDKEIDTRQGRPAA
-410 CNIETESGTK
+410 IE
-420 KKNDSPNLGK
+420 
-430 NVKQNRSA
+430 
-438 SIDTDLPLSGRQ
+438 TDLPLSGRQ
-450 PSLEKVWTIAEA
+450 PALEKVWTIAEA
-462 VNRRDKMLNQSY
+462 VNRRDKIQ
-474 QKAKDSQD
+474 
-482 ILYFVNPGK
+482 
-491 MEKRSFEDS
+491 KRSFEDS
-500 AGCISLEY
+500 IGYISVEY

-523 RITREA
+523 RITKEA
-529 VEILQ
+529 VEILH

-541 SIEGLQSEDG
+541 SIEGLQAEDG

>member
-1 MNNIFNKLKNYSD
+1 MNNIFDKLKNYSD

-46 GFDDLHHAEGILK
+46 GFDDLHHAEGILRD
-59 EAQERAAKVY
+59 AQERAARVY

-119 PVYLYPKFDTELG
+119 PVYLYPKFDTEQG

-138 AEDVQKALEEHPEI
+138 AADVQKALEEHPKI

-167 DIGKIAEIVHAAGCP
+167 DIEKIAEIVHAKGCP

-198 FPKSANVYGADLVIN
+198 FPKSANIYGADLVIN

-228 HVNGELVNRG
+228 HVNGNMVNR
-238 RVKRYL
+238 RKVKQYL

-254 ILMASIDAC
+254 ILMASIDAS
-263 IHLLEQTQMQAQMQI
+263 IGMLEETLETHSDA
-278 QTQLQ
+278 
-283 TEPEMERSE
+283 RS
-292 SDVDEN
+292 DY
-298 QIRQKGDM
+298 
-306 GNTFKKYAAHIDT
+306 KYKNIFSEYANRIEA
-319 LRKELK
+319 LRKDLK
-325 ELKYLK
+325 RLKYLK
-331 IIQTENPDRY
+331 IIQTDNTDRY

-348 SVKHAPISSH
+348 SVKHAPMSSH

-363 LLHKYHLQME
+363 LLHRYHLQME

-384 TVGDPQEG
+384 TVGDTQEG
-392 LDRLRN
+392 LDRLRD
-398 ALLEIDAEIVRK
+398 ALLEIDKEIDTRQGRPAA
-410 CNIETESGTK
+410 IE
-420 KKNDSPNLGK
+420 
-430 NVKQNRSA
+430 
-438 SIDTDLPLSGRQ
+438 TDLPLSGRQ
-450 PSLEKVWTIAEA
+450 PALEKVWTIAEA
-462 VNRRDKMLNQSY
+462 VNRRDKIQ
-474 QKAKDSQD
+474 
-482 ILYFVNPGK
+482 
-491 MEKRSFEDS
+491 KRSFEDS
-500 AGCISLEY
+500 IGCISVEY

-523 RITREA
+523 RITKEA
-529 VEILQ
+529 VEILH

>member
-1 MNNIFNKLKNYSD
+1 MNNIFDKLKVYSD

-46 GFDDLHHAEGILK
+46 GFDDLHHAEGILRD
-59 EAQERAAKVY
+59 AQERAARVY

-79 GSTVGILSAI
+79 GSTVGIISAI

-119 PVYLYPKFDTELG
+119 PVYLYPKFDTEQG

-138 AEDVQKALEEHPEI
+138 VADVQKALEEHPKI

-167 DIGKIAEIVHAAGCP
+167 DIEKIAEIVHAKGCP

-198 FPKSANVYGADLVIN
+198 FPKSANIYGADLVIN

-228 HVNGELVNRG
+228 HVNGNMVNR
-238 RVKRYL
+238 RKVKQYL

-263 IHLLEQTQMQAQMQI
+263 IGMLEETLETQSDA
-278 QTQLQ
+278 
-283 TEPEMERSE
+283 RS
-292 SDVDEN
+292 DY
-298 QIRQKGDM
+298 
-306 GNTFKKYAAHIDT
+306 KYKNIFSEYANRIEA
-319 LRKELK
+319 LRKDLK
-325 ELKYLK
+325 RLKYLK
-331 IIQTENPDRY
+331 IIQTDNTDRY

-348 SVKHAPISSH
+348 SVKHAPMSSH

-363 LLHKYHLQME
+363 LLHRYHLQME

-384 TVGDPQEG
+384 TVGDTQEG
-392 LDRLRN
+392 LDRLRD
-398 ALLEIDAEIVRK
+398 ALLEIDKEIDTRQGRPAA
-410 CNIETESGTK
+410 IE
-420 KKNDSPNLGK
+420 
-430 NVKQNRSA
+430 
-438 SIDTDLPLSGRQ
+438 TDLPLSGRQ
-450 PSLEKVWTIAEA
+450 PALEKVWTIAEA
-462 VNRRDKMLNQSY
+462 VNRRDKIQ
-474 QKAKDSQD
+474 
-482 ILYFVNPGK
+482 
-491 MEKRSFEDS
+491 KRSFEDS
-500 AGCISLEY
+500 IGCISVEY

-523 RITREA
+523 RITKEA
-529 VEILQ
+529 VEILH

>member
-1 MNNIFNKLKNYSD
+1 MYNIFDKLKNYSD

-59 EAQERAAKVY
+59 EAQERAAEVY

-138 AEDVQKALEEHPEI
+138 AADVQKALEEHPGI

-167 DIGKIAEIVHAAGCP
+167 DIEKIAEIVHEAGCL

-198 FPKSANVYGADLVIN
+198 FPKSANMYGADLVIN

-228 HVNGELVNRG
+228 HVNGERVNR
-238 RVKRYL
+238 RKVKRYL

-263 IHLLEQTQMQAQMQI
+263 IHLLEQTQMQKCSI
-278 QTQLQ
+278 
-283 TEPEMERSE
+283 
-292 SDVDEN
+292 
-298 QIRQKGDM
+298 
-306 GNTFKKYAAHIDT
+306 FKEYAAHIDN
-319 LRKELK
+319 LREELK
-325 ELKYLK
+325 KLKYLK
-331 IIQTENPDRY
+331 IIRMENTDRY

-358 ELYEI
+358 ELYER
-363 LLHKYHLQME
+363 LLHDYHLQME

-384 TVGDPQEG
+384 TIGDTQEG
-392 LDRLRN
+392 LDRLRD
-398 ALLEIDAEIVRK
+398 ALLAIDAEIDVK
-410 CNIETESGTK
+410 LKSGSGQEQKPMQMT
-420 KKNDSPNLGK
+420 
-430 NVKQNRSA
+430 
-438 SIDTDLPLSGRQ
+438 DTDLPLSGRQ

-462 VNRRDKMLNQSY
+462 VKCRDVVPSRK
-474 QKAKDSQD
+474 
-482 ILYFVNPGK
+482 GK
-491 MEKRSFEDS
+491 IETCSFADS
-500 AGCISLEY
+500 AGHISLEY

-523 RITREA
+523 RITQEA
-529 VEILQ
+529 VEILC

-541 SIEGLQSEDG
+541 SIEGLQSEDS

>member
-1 MNNIFNKLKNYSD
+1 MYNIFDKLKNYSD

-59 EAQERAAKVY
+59 EAQERAAEVY

-138 AEDVQKALEEHPEI
+138 AADVQKALEEHPGI

-167 DIGKIAEIVHAAGCP
+167 DIEKIAEIVHEAGCL

-198 FPKSANVYGADLVIN
+198 FPKSANMYGADLVIN

-228 HVNGELVNRG
+228 HVNGERVNR
-238 RVKRYL
+238 RKVKRYL

-263 IHLLEQTQMQAQMQI
+263 IHLLEQTQMQKCSI
-278 QTQLQ
+278 
-283 TEPEMERSE
+283 
-292 SDVDEN
+292 
-298 QIRQKGDM
+298 
-306 GNTFKKYAAHIDT
+306 FKEYAAHIDN
-319 LRKELK
+319 LREELK
-325 ELKYLK
+325 KLKYLK
-331 IIQTENPDRY
+331 IIRTENTDRY

-358 ELYEI
+358 ELYER
-363 LLHKYHLQME
+363 LLHDYHLQME

-384 TVGDPQEG
+384 TVGDTQEG
-392 LDRLRN
+392 LDRLRD
-398 ALLEIDAEIVRK
+398 ALLAIDAELDAK
-410 CNIETESGTK
+410 LKSGSGQEQKPMQMT
-420 KKNDSPNLGK
+420 
-430 NVKQNRSA
+430 
-438 SIDTDLPLSGRQ
+438 DTDLPLSGRQ

-462 VNRRDKMLNQSY
+462 VKCRDVVPSRK
-474 QKAKDSQD
+474 
-482 ILYFVNPGK
+482 GK
-491 MEKRSFEDS
+491 IETYGFADS
-500 AGCISLEY
+500 AGHISLEY

-523 RITREA
+523 RITQEA
-529 VEILQ
+529 VEILC

-541 SIEGLQSEDG
+541 SIEGLQSEDS

>member
-1 MNNIFNKLKNYSD
+1 MNNIFDKLKNYSD

-46 GFDDLHHAEGILK
+46 GFDDLHHAEGILRD
-59 EAQERAAKVY
+59 AQERAARVY

-119 PVYLYPKFDTELG
+119 PVYLYLKFDTEQG

-138 AEDVQKALEEHPEI
+138 AADVQKALEEHPKI

-167 DIGKIAEIVHAAGCP
+167 DIEKIAEIVHAKGCP

-198 FPKSANVYGADLVIN
+198 FPKSANIYGADLVIN

-228 HVNGELVNRG
+228 HVNGNMVNR
-238 RVKRYL
+238 RKVKQYL

-263 IHLLEQTQMQAQMQI
+263 IGMLEETLETQSDA
-278 QTQLQ
+278 
-283 TEPEMERSE
+283 RS
-292 SDVDEN
+292 DY
-298 QIRQKGDM
+298 
-306 GNTFKKYAAHIDT
+306 KYKNIFSEYANRIEA
-319 LRKELK
+319 LRKDLK
-325 ELKYLK
+325 RLKYLK
-331 IIQTENPDRY
+331 IIQTDNTDRY

-348 SVKHAPISSH
+348 SVKHAPMSSH

-363 LLHKYHLQME
+363 LLHRYHLQME

-384 TVGDPQEG
+384 TVGDTQEG
-392 LDRLRN
+392 LDRLRD
-398 ALLEIDAEIVRK
+398 ALLEIDKEIDTRQGRPAA
-410 CNIETESGTK
+410 IE
-420 KKNDSPNLGK
+420 
-430 NVKQNRSA
+430 
-438 SIDTDLPLSGRQ
+438 TDLPLSGRQ
-450 PSLEKVWTIAEA
+450 PALEKVWTIAEA
-462 VNRRDKMLNQSY
+462 VNRRDKIQ
-474 QKAKDSQD
+474 
-482 ILYFVNPGK
+482 
-491 MEKRSFEDS
+491 KRSFEDS
-500 AGCISLEY
+500 IGCISVEY

-523 RITREA
+523 RITKEA
-529 VEILQ
+529 VEILH